1 MASGVLIVL
10 LGRGTKLAPYLMDGD
25 KVYRGVIRLGIET
38 DTYDVT
44 GNVVRECEL
53 TGLSEKEVIEAVLDW
68 KDLKEQ
74 EVPPYSAAKHRG
86 KTFYSLARGGENPPK
101 RVKKNLY

>member
-86 KTFYSLARGGENPPK
+86 KTFYSLAREERIPQKG
-101 RVKKNLY
+101 